1 MTQADRKLDL
11 LDDLLARAKKAGA
24 DAADAMLVESAGLS
38 ATRRLGKLEKI
49 ERAEGSDLGLRVFVG
64 QRQALVST
72 GDLGADSL
80 NRLVENALAI
90 AKAVPEDRYAGL
102 AAPDQIAR
110 EVPELDLDDGQE
122 PAAEALAE
130 LAAAA
135 EDAALAEPGISNSE
149 GAEAGWSRT
158 RTTLV
163 ATNGFAGSTARSRH
177 SLSAAVIAGANGK
190 MERDY
195 EFATVVRA
203 RDLPDPAELGRRAA
217 KRALGRLNPRKVKS
231 QSLPV
236 VLDPRVAPG
245 IVRHLASAIAGP
257 AVARGTTFLKD
268 KLGERI
274 FPPGVTIVDDPQRA
288 DGLRSASFDA
298 EGIGARRR
306 KLVDAGVLTTWLLDC
321 ASARQLGLE
330 TTGHAAR
337 GVTSPPS
344 PSPSNAYVEAGEVS
358 PDELMSDIE
367 QGVYVIEMLGM
378 GINYVTG
385 DYSRGAAGFWIQDG
399 ALAWPVSEITI
410 AGNLVDMFQQL
421 RPADDLEFRY
431 GIDAPT
437 LRIDGMTVAGQ

>member
-1 MTQADRKLDL
+1 MTDADRNLDL
-11 LDDLLARAKKAGA
+11 LSNLLDRARKAGA

-38 ATRRLGKLEKI
+38 ATRRLGNLEKI
-49 ERAEGSDLGLRVFVG
+49 ERAEGCDLGLRAFVG
-64 QRQALVST
+64 RRQAIVST
-72 GDLGADSL
+72 GDLGAASL
-80 NRLVENALAI
+80 ERLVENAITI
-90 AKAVPEDRYAGL
+90 ARAVPEDRYAGL
-102 AAPDQIAR
+102 ALEDQIAR
-110 EVPELDLDDGQE
+110 EPAELDLDDGEE
-122 PAAEALAE
+122 PAAGTLAD

-163 ATNGFAGSTARSRH
+163 ASNGFVGRTARSRH
-177 SLSAAVIAGANGK
+177 SLSAAVIAAANGK

-203 RDLPDPAELGRRAA
+203 KDLPDPAELGRRAA
-217 KRALGRLNPRKVKS
+217 ERARCRLNPRKVRS

-236 VLDPRVAPG
+236 VLDPRVAGG

-268 KLGERI
+268 RLGEPI
-274 FPPGVTIVDDPQRA
+274 FAPVVTIVDEPQRA
-288 DGLRSASFDA
+288 DGLRSCSFDA
-298 EGIGARRR
+298 EGIATRRR
-306 KLVDAGVLTTWLLDC
+306 TLVDAGVLTTWLLDC
-321 ASARQLGLE
+321 ASSRQLGLE

-337 GVTSPPS
+337 GVSSSPAPA
-344 PSPSNAYVEAGEVS
+344 PTNVYLAAGEAS
-358 PDELMSDIE
+358 PEEVMSDIKE
-367 QGVYVIEMLGM
+367 GIYIIEMLGM

-399 ALAWPVSEITI
+399 ALGWPVSEITI
-410 AGNLVDMFQQL
+410 AGNLADMFRHL
-421 RPADDLEFRY
+421 TPANDLEFRY

>member
-1 MTQADRKLDL
+1 MTQGDRNLDL

-24 DAADAMLVESAGLS
+24 DAADAMLVESTGQS

-64 QRQALVST
+64 RRQALVST
-72 GDLGADSL
+72 GDLGAASL
-80 NRLVENALAI
+80 DRLIENALAI
-90 AKAVPEDRYAGL
+90 ARAVPEDPFAGL

-110 EVPELDLDDGQE
+110 ELPELDLDDGQE
-122 PAAEALAE
+122 PAADALAE

-163 ATNGFAGSTARSRH
+163 ASNGFAGSTARSRH
-177 SLSAAVIAGANGK
+177 SLSAAVIAAANGK

-195 EFATVVRA
+195 DFATVVRA
-203 RDLPDPAELGRRAA
+203 RDLPDPAALGRRAA
-217 KRALGRLNPRKVKS
+217 QRALGRLNPRKVKS
-231 QSLPV
+231 QNLPV
-236 VLDPRVAPG
+236 VFDPRVAPG

-288 DGLRSASFDA
+288 DGLRSTSFDA

-321 ASARQLGLE
+321 ASARQLDLE

-337 GVTSPPS
+337 GVGSPPS
-344 PSPSNAYVEAGEVS
+344 PAPSNAYVEAGGVS
-358 PDELMSDIE
+358 PDQLMSDIK
-367 QGVYVIEMLGM
+367 QGVYIIEMLGM

-385 DYSRGAAGFWIQDG
+385 DYSRGAAGFWIEDG

-410 AGNLVDMFQQL
+410 AGNLIDMFRQL
-421 RPADDLEFRY
+421 SPADDLEFRH